1 MNRQLFK
8 YLLLAPVLF
17 LFACVKTEI
26 IPETLEPV
34 LTLSPAVVSLSA
46 GENFQLTATYT
57 DALGESR
64 TDLIEWASAD
74 ATVATV
80 STTGRVAALSAGQA
94 WIVATAPDG
103 LTDSTLVT
111 VVANSNA
118 VARVDIL
125 NAPAML
131 NEGASATLQA
141 KAFNSNNQE
150 INGAAIVWSSSNTSV
165 ISVSPGGVLN
175 ALSSGTAAI
184 TATADG
190 VGSLPANIQVLP
202 PGGMSRSGVFSGNSG
217 YTVKGTATL
226 QQSATAL
233 TLTLGSDFMASNGPM
248 LGVYLAK
255 NASGGLSAQNSL
267 KLGNLTANNGMQTYA
282 VPAGVGLTDYDYVV
296 IYCIPFN
303 IRFGTASLL

>member
-34 LTLSPAVVSLSA
+34 LTLSPSVVSLSA

-57 DALGESR
+57 DALGENR
-64 TDLIEWASAD
+64 TDLIQWSSAD
-74 ATVATV
+74 ATVASV
-80 STTGRVAALSAGQA
+80 SATGRVTALSAGQA
-94 WIVATAPDG
+94 WVVAAAPDG

-150 INGAAIVWSSSNTSV
+150 ISGAAIIWSSSNTGI

-190 VGSLPANIQVLP
+190 VSSLPANIQVLP
-202 PGGMSRSGVFSGNSG
+202 PGGMTRSGVFSGNSG

-267 KLGNLTANNGMQTYA
+267 KLGNLTANNGMQKLCRTGRSRA
-282 VPAGVGLTDYDYVV
+282 DRL
-296 IYCIPFN
+296 
-303 IRFGTASLL
+303 